1 MLGIMYYEP
10 VHYKY
15 YYFQVIKDLGHLI
28 RNTINNTIFIW
39 REVGQRSHASLEPLK
54 EELEQLLRR
63 KLQTSVNF

>member
-15 YYFQVIKDLGHLI
+15 YYFQVIKDLGHLLT
-28 RNTINNTIFIW
+28 NTINNTVFIW
-39 REVGQRSHASLEPLK
+39 REVGQRSHAPLEPLK
-54 EELEQLLRR
+54 EELEQLLCR